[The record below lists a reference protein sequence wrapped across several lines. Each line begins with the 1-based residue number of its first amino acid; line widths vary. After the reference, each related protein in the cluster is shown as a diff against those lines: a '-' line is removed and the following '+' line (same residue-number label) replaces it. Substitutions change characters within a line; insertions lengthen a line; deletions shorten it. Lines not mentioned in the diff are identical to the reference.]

1 MTSGSGVAGASGPQR
16 SRTIGTPVVVI
27 VCAGLVLFVSVGTR
41 QTFGLFLAPMEADL
55 GWGRESFGFAIALQN
70 LVWGISQPFVGAV
83 ADRLGAGR
91 VVIGGAVLYALGL
104 VGMASSESAAAFA
117 LSGGLLIGLALS
129 GTGFAVVLGAVARA
143 TRPERRG
150 FMMSVAGTIGGF
162 GQLLMIP
169 YSQGFIGGY
178 DWAVAFLVLAATA
191 ALIVPLAAGLG
202 GRASTG
208 DPDRG
213 AEQSFREAL
222 AEARRN
228 GGYWF
233 LNLGF
238 FVCGF
243 QITFVLTHLPAYVVD
258 AGFATETGA
267 VVLLMIGLFNIPG
280 ALVLGR
286 LADIYRKRSV
296 LGILYLARAGILAA
310 FVLVPM
316 TSTTIVLFG
325 AGLGLTW
332 LATIPL
338 TNAMVVQL
346 FGVRYV
352 TTLFGIA
359 WFVHQVGAFFGA
371 WVGGLVFD
379 LLGGYDMVWWFTAW
393 LGVTAALLHW
403 PIDEPPAARMAAA
416 GRAVRRRAGG
426 G

>member
-16 SRTIGTPVVVI
+16 SRTVGTPVVVI

-41 QTFGLFLAPMEADL
+41 QTFGLFLTPMEADL

-104 VGMASSESAAAFA
+104 VGMASSESPAAFA
-117 LSGGLLIGLALS
+117 LSGGLLLGLALS

-202 GRASTG
+202 GRASAG

-213 AEQSFREAL
+213 TEQSFREAL

-258 AGFATETGA
+258 AGFPTETGA
-267 VVLLMIGLFNIPG
+267 VVLVMIGLFNIPG

-316 TSTTIVLFG
+316 TPTTVVLFG

-338 TNAMVVQL
+338 TNAMVAQL

-352 TTLFGIA
+352 ATLFGIA

-379 LLGGYDMVWWFTAW
+379 LLGGYDMIWWFTAW

-403 PIDEPPAARMAAA
+403 PIDEPPAARMATAK
-416 GRAVRRRAGG
+416 RAVRRRAGG
-426 G
+426 

>member
-1 MTSGSGVAGASGPQR
+1 MTSESEMADMSKPRR
-16 SRTIGTPVVVI
+16 SRTVGTPVVVI
-27 VCAGLVLFVSVGTR
+27 ACAGLVLFVSVGTR
-41 QTFGLFLAPMEADL
+41 QTFGLFLPPMEADL

-70 LVWGISQPFVGAV
+70 LVWGVSQPFVGAV
-83 ADRLGAGR
+83 ADRFGSGR
-91 VVIGGAVLYALGL
+91 VVIGGAALYALGL

-117 LSGGLLIGLALS
+117 LSSGLLIGLALS

-169 YSQGFIGGY
+169 YSQGFISGY
-178 DWAVAFLVLAATA
+178 DWVAAFLVLAATA
-191 ALIVPLAAGLG
+191 ALIVPLAAGLT
-202 GRASTG
+202 GRVSAE

-213 AEQSFREAL
+213 AEQSFRDAL
-222 AEARRN
+222 TEARRN

-243 QITFVLTHLPAYVVD
+243 QITFILTHLPAYVAD
-258 AGFATETGA
+258 ADLAAEMGA
-267 VVLLMIGLFNIPG
+267 VVLVTIGLFNIPG

-296 LGILYLARAGILAA
+296 LSILYLARAGILAM
-310 FVLVPM
+310 FVLAPM
-316 TSTTIVLFG
+316 TPTTIVLFG
-325 AGLGLTW
+325 AGFGLTW

-338 TNAMVVQL
+338 TNAVVAQL

-352 TTLFGIA
+352 ATLFGIA
-359 WFVHQVGAFFGA
+359 WFVHQVGSFFGA
-371 WVGGLVFD
+371 WIGGLIFD
-379 LLGGYDMVWWFTAW
+379 LLGSYDMIWWFTAW

-403 PIDEPPAARMAAA
+403 PIDEPPTARMATAK
-416 GRAVRRRAGG
+416 RAVRRRAGG
-426 G
+426 